1 MDVPRRGIG
10 AARLTGYLPVLVF
23 VVSAAL
29 LLHWWQV
36 LAAEQTRLVQE
47 RFEAGDRRVAT
58 KISERLDAYDEILRG
73 VAGLFAASD
82 EVTRKEFRAYVDEL
96 NLGSAYRGIQ
106 GVGFSEV
113 IRPGALA
120 AHEA

>member
-23 VVSAAL
+23 AVSAAL

-47 RFEAGDRRVAT
+47 RFDAGGRRVAT
-58 KISERLDAYDEILRG
+58 KISERLDAYDTILRG
-73 VAGLFAASD
+73 VAGLFAASTD
-82 EVTRKEFRAYVDEL
+82 VTREEFRRYVDEL
-96 NLGSAYRGIQ
+96 RLGKAYPGIQ
-106 GVGFSEV
+106 GVGFSEA
-113 IRPGALA
+113 IRPEALGA
-120 AHEA
+120 